1 MKLTIFRLLTLSI
14 ALVTLFHTR
23 GIAQVKKGPSSFEIL
38 YDEPYAI
45 NRLFIHFQPVIAD
58 VFMTNPNVSFG
69 FEANYLPGKKIN
81 YEISL
86 RKAYGRATDVMRD
99 LAETNKTNQNEV
111 RPFRWLQAGVTYH
124 IKDRERDG
132 NARIVPY
139 TKKTKA
145 HSFDNYNYFEVP
157 CLVREIIGARVGA
170 YSYQTTIDVS
180 NNMIRQGVRLVSQE
194 GNPLTLST
202 RERIY
207 SAMSVSGFY
216 LGGSFTTVRNVVV
229 KPEGGSGVAY
239 KNSGSDQI
247 LTAYADLMYSPFIN
261 LDEVKDGNQVYDL
274 DPMKTNALGWRLG
287 LDVMHNRATHWSF
300 NLEIGSHTGLS
311 RRAGFLTAKIAFP
324 VMAFTID
331 KKLNK

>member
-1 MKLTIFRLLTLSI
+1 MKLFFKCLLFFFVVPMLLSCQESK
-14 ALVTLFHTR
+14 
-23 GIAQVKKGPSSFEIL
+23 AQTKKGPSSFEIL

-58 VFMTNPNVSFG
+58 VFLTNPNVSFG
-69 FEANYLPGKKIN
+69 FEANYLPGKKLN
-81 YEISL
+81 YEISI

-99 LAETNKTNQNEV
+99 LAETNKTNQNET
-111 RPFRWLQAGVTYH
+111 RPFRWIQAGATYH

-157 CLVREIIGARVGA
+157 CLVREIIGVRAGA
-170 YSYQTTIDVS
+170 YNYQTTIDVS
-180 NNMIRQGVRLVSQE
+180 NNMIRQGIKLTSQE

-202 RERIY
+202 KERIY
-207 SAMSVSGFY
+207 SNMMVSGFY
-216 LGGSFTTVRNVVV
+216 LGGSFTTIRNVVV

-261 LDEVKDGNQVYDL
+261 LEQVKDGNQLYDL
-274 DPMKTNALGWRLG
+274 DPMKTNALGWRIG
-287 LDVMHNRATHWSF
+287 LDVMHNRAKHWSF
-300 NLEIGSHTGLS
+300 NIEMGSHTGLS
-311 RRAGFLTAKIAFP
+311 RRAGFFTAKIAFP